1 MQSDSCQNEAESKLW
16 EMTHSFIQTVRY
28 NLLNHVN
35 SGVKIH
41 AIKCLQVI
49 IFLLSKSSQVKEK
62 VSRWMVAKVGYRR
75 IFHFIY

>member
-1 MQSDSCQNEAESKLW
+1 MENDSCQNEAESKLW

-41 AIKCLQVI
+41 AIKCLQVV
-49 IFLLSKSSQVKEK
+49 IFLLSKSSQVKK
-62 VSRWMVAKVGYRR
+62 
-75 IFHFIY
+75 

>member
-28 NLLNHVN
+28 KLLNHVN

-62 VSRWMVAKVGYRR
+62 VSRWMVAKVDYRR